1 MATVIRDDRKDIDQ
15 AAEAAAK
22 VESDIREFVRRDQFA
37 PRRLREGRPADP
49 RALPGAPQLQ
59 GQPQGQTQ
67 GQTHGDVPT
76 AQTSAEINELIRH
89 VSGGAMEEIDKVIEE
104 LQSVRGMLRSEGE
117 RVSREI
123 AGYASLNTA
132 AMTAMKIIAE
142 SMTQWKS
149 PPGARAG
156 DQ

>member
-1 MATVIRDDRKDIDQ
+1 MATVIRNDHKDIDQ

-37 PRRLREGRPADP
+37 PRRLREGRPVDP
-49 RALPGAPQLQ
+49 RTLPGAPQLQ
-59 GQPQGQTQ
+59 GQAEQ
-67 GQTHGDVPT
+67 PT
-76 AQTSAEINELIRH
+76 AQNSAEINDLIRR

-142 SMTQWKS
+142 SMTQWKAQ
-149 PPGARAG
+149 PGARTT

>member
-1 MATVIRDDRKDIDQ
+1 MATVIRGDRKDIDQ

-37 PRRLREGRPADP
+37 PRRLREGQPPNARPLT
-49 RALPGAPQLQ
+49 LPGAPQLQ
-59 GQPQGQTQ
+59 GETPTPQ
-67 GQTHGDVPT
+67 T
-76 AQTSAEINELIRH
+76 AADINDLIRR
-89 VSGGAMEEIDKVIEE
+89 VSGGAMEEIDKVILE
-104 LQSVRGMLRSEGE
+104 LQGVREMLRSEGE

-149 PPGARAG
+149 APTPRNP